1 MIPLSI
7 QATSDAILQLE
18 WIKGDEGAI
27 TEVRLNTASDVD
39 ETYPIVVYNTDN
51 EGNKLGNIKD
61 FQFVREYSY
70 TLPTR

>member
-1 MIPLSI
+1 MN
-7 QATSDAILQLE
+7 
-18 WIKGDEGAI
+18 KGDEGAI

-39 ETYPIVVYNTDN
+39 EAYPIVVYNTDN
-51 EGNKLGNIKD
+51 EGHKLGNIKD